1 MTTILEDQLD
11 RLGNF
16 MDVKSPQFAKSRA
29 SVLEPAYDAYLNA
42 KNLRG
47 RAPPPSLLHILPSV
61 DISMKLSRCK
71 KTTTA
76 TDLEIVRKSD
86 RLDDNFMGY
95 CKDQKCVVFKGEG
108 GLVDKF
114 IDVIESAA
122 GKQRIGNTTFV
133 LKAPSEI
140 RIPFGGLEYGL
151 KYEEFVNRVEVL
163 QCAVWIRNSPSEQE
177 EGGESFVNVANASR
191 TPPPSTPEYIP
202 GSPDARLAH
211 RTDSEHQNS
220 PAHDMDTNSP
230 LSSCGS
236 SMHPPT
242 PLDEGETESMSD
254 TSSLSPPPSVIHTP
268 PWLRSDDE
276 DDSDYDD
283 NA

>member
-1 MTTILEDQLD
+1 MTTILEDKLD
-11 RLGNF
+11 RLGNV
-16 MDVKSPQFAKSRA
+16 MDVKSSQFAKSRA

-42 KNLRG
+42 KNLRD

-76 TDLEIVRKSD
+76 TDLEIFRKSD

-163 QCAVWIRNSPSEQE
+163 QCAVWIRNSPS
-177 EGGESFVNVANASR
+177 GTGYF
-191 TPPPSTPEYIP
+191 PPL
-202 GSPDARLAH
+202 LAIDLC
-211 RTDSEHQNS
+211 TDY
-220 PAHDMDTNSP
+220 
-230 LSSCGS
+230 L
-236 SMHPPT
+236 
-242 PLDEGETESMSD
+242 
-254 TSSLSPPPSVIHTP
+254 
-268 PWLRSDDE
+268 
-276 DDSDYDD
+276 
-283 NA
+283 

>member
-1 MTTILEDQLD
+1 MTTIWEDKLD
-11 RLGNF
+11 RLGNL
-16 MDVKSPQFAKSRA
+16 MEVASPQFTKSRA

-42 KNLRG
+42 RNLRD

-61 DISMKLSRCK
+61 DISIKLSRCK
-71 KTTTA
+71 KTTKTI
-76 TDLEIVRKSD
+76 DLEITRNSD
-86 RLDDNFMGY
+86 ALDDNFMGY

-122 GKQRIGNTTFV
+122 GKTQIDNTTFV
-133 LKAPSEI
+133 LKAPSKI

-163 QCAVWIRNSPSEQE
+163 QCAVWIRNSPSEQV
-177 EGGESFVNVANASR
+177 EGGERFVNVANASR
-191 TPPPSTPEYIP
+191 TPPPSTPEYTP
-202 GSPDARLAH
+202 MSPDAQLAH
-211 RTDSEHQNS
+211 RADSEYQS
-220 PAHDMDTNSP
+220 PPAQDMDTNSP

-236 SMHPPT
+236 SLPPPT
-242 PLDEGETESMSD
+242 PMDQDDTESNSD

-276 DDSDYDD
+276 DDSDYNDD
-283 NA
+283 A

>member
-11 RLGNF
+11 RLSNLI
-16 MDVKSPQFAKSRA
+16 DVTSLHFAKARA

-42 KNLRG
+42 KNLRD

-71 KTTTA
+71 KKATA
-76 TDLEIVRKSD
+76 TDLQIFRKSD
-86 RLDDNFMGY
+86 TLDDNFMGY
-95 CKDQKCVVFKGEG
+95 CKEQKCVVFKGEG

-114 IDVIESAA
+114 IDAIESAA
-122 GKQRIGNTTFV
+122 GKQQTDNVTFV

-177 EGGESFVNVANASR
+177 EGGERFVIVANASR

-202 GSPDARLAH
+202 MSPDARLAH
-211 RTDSEHQNS
+211 RTDSEHQS
-220 PAHDMDTNSP
+220 PPAQSMDTDSP
-230 LSSCGS
+230 LSSCRS
-236 SMHPPT
+236 SIPPPT
-242 PLDEGETESMSD
+242 PLREDDTESVSD